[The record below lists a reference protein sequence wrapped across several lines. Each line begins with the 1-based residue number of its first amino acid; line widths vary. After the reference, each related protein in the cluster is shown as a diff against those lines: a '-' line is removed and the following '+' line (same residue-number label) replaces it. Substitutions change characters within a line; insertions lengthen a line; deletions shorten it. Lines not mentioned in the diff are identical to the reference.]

1 MRALVEP
8 GPPLTDAE
16 AARYARHLSL
26 PGLGPL
32 GQRRLRAAR
41 VLVVGAGGLGSPILA
56 YLGAAGVGRL
66 TVIDD
71 DVVEESNLQR
81 QVLHRAADLGRPK
94 AESAADAVRRL
105 DPAARVTPVVGRLTA
120 DNAAALFA
128 DHDLVLDGADNF
140 ATRYL
145 VADAGE
151 LTGTPVVW
159 GTIDRYAGQVS
170 VFWPG
175 EGPLLRDLY
184 PEQPDPDSVPSCA
197 AGGVLGALVGLVGS
211 TMAVEALKVLAG
223 VGEPA
228 VGRLLLIDALAA
240 RTRELA
246 FAPDPDRTPATA
258 LAEVGAACPATA
270 APAPEPAPAA
280 VGATALAAE
289 LAGPAAPVVV
299 DVRDP
304 GERAELPI
312 PPARPVPLATILVE
326 GWAALAGLPGCAG
339 DRPAPVVLACRSGAR
354 SARALAALAADPATP
369 AAAAPR
375 VLAGGALAWA
385 AGPGAG

>member
-8 GPPLTDAE
+8 GPPLGDAE
-16 AARYARHLSL
+16 AARYARHLAL
-26 PGLGPL
+26 PGLGPV

-56 YLGAAGVGRL
+56 YLAAAGVGRL

-81 QVLHRAADLGRPK
+81 QVLHRTADLGRPK

-105 DPAARVTPVVGRLTA
+105 DPAAAVTAVVGRLGA
-120 DNAAALFA
+120 DNAADLFA
-128 DHDLVLDGADNF
+128 GHHLVLDGADNF

-145 VADAGE
+145 CADAGE

-159 GTIDRYAGQVS
+159 GTIDRFAGQVS

-184 PEQPDPDSVPSCA
+184 PEQPDAASVPSCA

-223 VGEPA
+223 IGEPA
-228 VGRLLLIDALAA
+228 VGRLLLIDALTA

-246 FAPDPDRTPATA
+246 FAPDPDRPPATV
-258 LAEVGAACPATA
+258 LARPGAATA
-270 APAPEPAPAA
+270 APAPQPPPT

-289 LAGPAAPVVV
+289 LAGPAAPTVV

-304 GERAELPI
+304 AETADPPI
-312 PPARPVPLATILVE
+312 GPAHPVPLAAILDR
-326 GWAALAGLPGCAG
+326 GWAALADLPGCAG
-339 DRPAPVVLACRSGAR
+339 PRPAPVVLACRTGAR
-354 SARALAALAADPATP
+354 AARARAALAADPATP
-369 AAAAPR
+369 EGTGLR

-385 AGPGAG
+385 AGPGAAGWG